1 MLPTN
6 RILPVARV
14 VLPIFVL
21 ALPSFWLMTVVPPL
35 WRGIDAYVQLT
46 YPPGP
51 STILLHGP
59 LYCELARLP
68 LWIGYL
74 TGSGPMHFFEFMKHP
89 RLTDAGIYL
98 LLGLQH
104 VGLWFAAFYFLSGL
118 ARSFAARLVLALFFA
133 SHSLFYGFA
142 HCVGSESLS
151 MIEMLLLAAV
161 GLRMVKAYPSV
172 HAEQWLLA
180 GLLLFC
186 SILTRHINLELAGL
200 FPLSFFL
207 LAMGWH
213 VAREERDRESCAPRY
228 PLKWH
233 LRVWSAAVV
242 LGLIAMSLASGYTHL
257 LCRKARIEARSRA
270 GYTFLWRLDFLR
282 PMPKAARHDLLQR
295 IARRTTLPE
304 SRRFLALLQ
313 SWVEHHEAWEALE
326 FLPVPDHVANS
337 AAARASR
344 DHALNEVATAFLSP
358 PPSPL
363 WAIVGKDF
371 LRSTHLSEG
380 EIARYLFLLPIML
393 ARIASKWRRQLRSSL
408 LDDREKRSNDGRTRF
423 TFAFGIGSRSAA
435 GAQSGAR

>member
-1 MLPTN
+1 
-6 RILPVARV
+6 
-14 VLPIFVL
+14 
-21 ALPSFWLMTVVPPL
+21 
-35 WRGIDAYVQLT
+35 
-46 YPPGP
+46 
-51 STILLHGP
+51 
-59 LYCELARLP
+59 
-68 LWIGYL
+68 
-74 TGSGPMHFFEFMKHP
+74 
-89 RLTDAGIYL
+89 
-98 LLGLQH
+98 
-104 VGLWFAAFYFLSGL
+104 
-118 ARSFAARLVLALFFA
+118 
-133 SHSLFYGFA
+133 
-142 HCVGSESLS
+142 
-151 MIEMLLLAAV
+151 
-161 GLRMVKAYPSV
+161 
-172 HAEQWLLA
+172 
-180 GLLLFC
+180 
-186 SILTRHINLELAGL
+186 
-200 FPLSFFL
+200 
-207 LAMGWH
+207 
-213 VAREERDRESCAPRY
+213 
-228 PLKWH
+228 
-233 LRVWSAAVV
+233 V
-242 LGLIAMSLASGYTHL
+242 LGLIAMFLASGDTHL

-295 IARRTTLPE
+295 IARRTALPE